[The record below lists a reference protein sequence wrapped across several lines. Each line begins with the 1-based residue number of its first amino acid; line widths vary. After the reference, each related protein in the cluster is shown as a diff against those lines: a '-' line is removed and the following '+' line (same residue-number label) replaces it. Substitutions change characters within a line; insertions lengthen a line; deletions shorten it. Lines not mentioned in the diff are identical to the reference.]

1 MTHCAG
7 DARHMAQ
14 FECRSGQSGTQRQCA
29 LLAALP
35 LPLTRLVA
43 ARAPSR
49 APRHAIGAGASS
61 ACARTRRQRLRAGL
75 AEDSCLCPGRAGACT
90 AVRTCIGMV
99 MANCEWGRRH
109 RRRRLPPSPPA
120 ASLCGRQHAE
130 LQAPPRSSHG
140 HPPVSESLSSEQPGP
155 GTAPSPIPAWHPT
168 DSPSARTAWPSQ
180 PSHKHPQP
188 GELRVPLLGA
198 RRPPLLGLAGPCGHQ
213 HPCPAPGQP
222 GAGHA
227 ERPAARGEVRCPAAL
242 TALTPALAAAL
253 AGGAQTAALIRPA
266 SQRTLPAL
274 SFPQGWRATG
284 ATWPS
289 GC

>member
-1 MTHCAG
+1 
-7 DARHMAQ
+7 MAQ

-43 ARAPSR
+43 ARAPNR

-109 RRRRLPPSPPA
+109 RRRRLPHRRLLRACVAGSTLSCKPPS
-120 ASLCGRQHAE
+120 LF
-130 LQAPPRSSHG
+130 PRPSTR
-140 HPPVSESLSSEQPGP
+140 VESLGSEQPGP

-168 DSPSARTAWPSQ
+168 DRPLRA
-180 PSHKHPQP
+180 QP
-188 GELRVPLLGA
+188 GLPSRRTSTLNQVSSVSRCWELAA
-198 RRPPLLGLAGPCGHQ
+198 RRCLDW
-213 HPCPAPGQP
+213 
-222 GAGHA
+222 
-227 ERPAARGEVRCPAAL
+227 R
-242 TALTPALAAAL
+242 ALAATSTPAPPLASRGPGRQSAL
-253 AGGAQTAALIRPA
+253 RRAERSGAR
-266 SQRTLPAL
+266 LP
-274 SFPQGWRATG
+274 SPR
-284 ATWPS
+284 
-289 GC
+289 